1 MHLRLCSTLLHFN
14 FFLFSLQI
22 TIPRPSVA
30 STQSTSGSFHYG
42 QQPEKKDL
50 QPVEPTVELYSPRE
64 NFSGLVVTEGEPPSG
79 GSRTDFGLQ
88 IDHIGHDMLP
98 NVRECGRSQDLGPKD
113 IPDHN
118 RLAVR
123 ECESLPVETE
133 GKSTLLGSE
142 NEDAKLSKGQHYMEI
157 SSLPGDLVPME
168 RDHSAPTE
176 PFDVTK
182 TQTFSVVPNQDK
194 NHEIMKLLAVRTS
207 EISPRVIDPHVE
219 GHIGQV
225 AAMQKSK
232 LSKDDDIKSEDL
244 PGHQGDLSTFLHQ
257 EGKREKIVHRNGELF
272 PCVSESEPCP
282 PSRKDVVRSSFVTR
296 HSRIPVLAQEIDL
309 TFESSSPVS
318 AKEKLLQKKAYQP
331 DLVKLLVEKRQLK
344 SFLGDLSSASDKL
357 LEERLATVPP
367 PFSEEEVFTPF
378 SRLAVDSHLSRSA
391 EDSFLS
397 PIISQSRKSKIPRPV
412 SWVNTDQVNSSTSSQ
427 FLPRP
432 PPGKPPTRP
441 GVEARYCCVLS
452 LC

>member
-1 MHLRLCSTLLHFN
+1 M
-14 FFLFSLQI
+14 
-22 TIPRPSVA
+22 A

-50 QPVEPTVELYSPRE
+50 QPLEPTVELYSPRE

-79 GSRTDFGLQ
+79 GSRTDLGLQ
-88 IDHIGHDMLP
+88 IDHIGHDLLP
-98 NVRECGRSQDLGPKD
+98 NIRECNKSQELGPKD
-113 IPDHN
+113 LPDHN
-118 RLAVR
+118 RLAMR
-123 ECESLPVETE
+123 EFESLPRETE
-133 GKSTLLGSE
+133 EKSNLLGLD
-142 NEDAKLSKGQHYMEI
+142 NEDEKLSKGQHYIEI
-157 SSLPGDLVPME
+157 ASLPGDLVTVE
-168 RDHSAPTE
+168 RDHSATTE
-176 PFDVTK
+176 PLDVTK

-194 NHEIMKLLAVRTS
+194 NQEIMKLLAVGTS
-207 EISPRVIDPHVE
+207 EISPQVIDPHVE
-219 GHIGQV
+219 GQIGQV

-232 LSKDDDIKSEDL
+232 ISKDDDIRSEDL
-244 PGHQGDLSTFLHQ
+244 PGQQGDLSTFLHQ
-257 EGKREKIVHRNGELF
+257 EGKREKMAPRNGELF
-272 PCVSESEPCP
+272 HCVSESEHCP
-282 PSRKDVVRSSFVTR
+282 PSRKDMIRSSFVTR
-296 HSRIPVLAQEIDL
+296 HSRIPVLAQEIDS

-331 DLVKLLVEKRQLK
+331 DLVRLLVEKRQLK

-357 LEERLATVPP
+357 LEERLAAVPA
-367 PFSEEEVFTPF
+367 PFSEEEVFAPF

-412 SWVNTDQVNSSTSSQ
+412 SWVSTDQVSSATSTQ

-441 GVEARYCCVLS
+441 GVEAR
-452 LC
+452 